1 VKKCT
6 LSFYF
11 VILAILG
18 ASTTALSGTYTITRG
33 EDFPVCQDF
42 LANLKALGGPALVCD
57 RKFHPH
63 FTQFSWPKWEP
74 IDPVQHKQLIL
85 QIWQKQFQDVLYEGQ
100 SVFEKRKKGI
110 DDILRSGAIDL
121 AITLL
126 TINEKLTTVLRF
138 TDKSHEHL
146 HCDWIQSIGREHYA
160 LSEDK
165 RQIDF
170 KTTDHSLLS
179 GLSGLGNNHRADL
192 FLYNGEPYTA
202 FFSGD
207 VPRGEKGTLFLKGD
221 LDFCEFE
228 FHANDKGR
236 TK

>member
-6 LSFYF
+6 LIFYF

-18 ASTTALSGTYTITRG
+18 ASATAFSGTYKITRG

-63 FTQFSWPKWEP
+63 FKQFSWPKWEP
-74 IDPVQHKQLIL
+74 LDPVQHKQLIL
-85 QIWQKQFQDVLYEGQ
+85 QIWQKRFQDVLNEGQ
-100 SVFEKRKKGI
+100 SVFEKRRKDI
-110 DDILRSGAIDL
+110 DNILHSGVVDL
-121 AITLL
+121 AITRL
-126 TINEKLTTVLRF
+126 TINEKPTTVLRF
-138 TDKSHEHL
+138 IDKGHENL
-146 HCDWIQSIGREHYA
+146 DCDWIQSIGREYYA
-160 LSEDK
+160 PSEDSD
-165 RQIDF
+165 QIDF
-170 KTTDHSLLS
+170 KTTKHSLLS
-179 GLSGLGNNHRADL
+179 GLSSLGNNHRADL

-207 VPRGEKGTLFLKGD
+207 VPRGEKGALFLRGD

-228 FHANDKGR
+228 FDANKNGR
-236 TK
+236 AK